1 MLWDI
6 FCRVIDNFGDLGVCW
21 RLSADLAARGQ
32 CVRLWVDDGAALQW
46 MAPGAVEGDWPGVQ
60 VLPWEQSCL
69 AQTLQSLPPADV
81 WIEAFGCDIPLPFVA
96 HRVIAGDKRPA
107 WINLEYLSAEHYV
120 ERSHGLASPIMSGP
134 AKGWTKSFFYPGF
147 TPKTG
152 GLLREPDLMERM
164 AQAAPAPER
173 ARFFAA
179 LGLPWQGERLVSLF
193 CYEPAML
200 KNLLLHLADLPTP
213 TRLLVTAGRATAAVR
228 ALMGDQT
235 ERGNLRLSFLPGLTQ
250 LDFDRL
256 LWHADVNFVRG
267 EDSVLRALWAGKP
280 FVWQVYAQDDGAH
293 GAKLEAF
300 LDRMEFSPALRQLH
314 QAWNGLLPGSEA
326 DAALASRQPQALAQW
341 QAEVLAARSR
351 LLRMDDLA
359 SQLVAFVRNKR

>member
-6 FCRVIDNFGDLGVCW
+6 FCRVIDNLGDLGVCW
-21 RLSADLAARGQ
+21 RLSADLAARGHR
-32 CVRLWVDDGAALQW
+32 VRLWVDDGAALQW
-46 MAPGAVEGDWPGVQ
+46 MAPSALAGDWPSVQ
-60 VLPWEQSCL
+60 VLPWERSCH

-81 WIEAFGCDIPLPFVA
+81 WMEAFGCDIPLPFVA
-96 HRVIAGDKRPA
+96 HRVIAGDKRPT
-107 WINLEYLSAEHYV
+107 WINLEYLSAEPYV

-134 AKGWTKSFFYPGF
+134 AKGWSKTFFYPGF

-164 AQAAPAPER
+164 AQAAS
-173 ARFFAA
+173 ARCAFLAE
-179 LGLPWQGERLVSLF
+179 LGQPRQAEQRVTLF

-200 KNLLLHLADLPTP
+200 KALLDHLATAPTP
-213 TRLLVTAGRATAAVR
+213 TRLLVTAGRATAAVQ
-228 ALMGDQT
+228 ALMGEQT

-267 EDSVLRALWAGKP
+267 EDSVLRAIWAGKP

-300 LDRMEFSPALRQLH
+300 LERMEFSPALRRLH
-314 QAWNGLLPGSEA
+314 RAWNGLLSASEA
-326 DAALASRQPQALAQW
+326 DAALASLQPHALAQW
-341 QAEVLAARSR
+341 QAEVLAARAR
-351 LLRMDDLA
+351 LLKMDDLA
-359 SQLVAFVRNKR
+359 SQLVAFVPNKR